1 VIGTTW
7 RERAGW
13 IWGRG
18 TALLFR
24 RDRWTHTVAFLLAA
38 AFHIPLLMMG
48 GHQYLQAA
56 TQPQSSNQ
64 AAQRVNPMVNDQG
77 KPIRFVYV
85 KDAVPSPEIPRS
97 GAPASDMNRRGASPD
112 PRKGESPDPTSF
124 GASAIRQRGGPGDS
138 PVSRPAAPPAAAS
151 PQPTPAQPPAAAREM
166 GQPAPPSR
174 PRPSAAE
181 MERAVRET
189 QGSGGGVR
197 VQGEPVKGEDGL
209 PVGGE
214 RAGGA
219 PQAPAPKAG
228 GAAQRPPTPARP
240 GQQGLGTQL
249 QQMSAGAMQGGFN
262 NPNASRL
269 NTGELS
275 FDTAGWDLGPYA
287 RQVQERV
294 QGNWRTPE
302 AQMVLRQKGWV
313 AVHFNVQRDGR
324 ITDLQVVRSS
334 GIPSYDQ
341 SAMDA
346 LRSSNPL
353 PPLPTEVTVPQVGAL
368 FRFFYNMPTGE

>member
-1 VIGTTW
+1 VSVGAW
-7 RERAGW
+7 RERAGTA
-13 IWGRG
+13 WGR
-18 TALLFR
+18 TASLLFR
-24 RDRWTHTVAFLLAA
+24 RDRWIHTVAFLLAA

-56 TQPQSSNQ
+56 SHPESANQ
-64 AAQRVNPMVNDQG
+64 AGQRVSPMVNDQG
-77 KPIRFVYV
+77 RPIRFVYV
-85 KDAVPSPEIPRS
+85 KDAVPSAEAPKS
-97 GAPASDMNRRGASPD
+97 NAPASDMNRRGASPD
-112 PRKGESPDPTSF
+112 PRKGDSPDPTSL
-124 GASAIRQRGGPGDS
+124 GRSAIRQTGGPGDA
-138 PVSRPAAPPAAAS
+138 PASRPAVAPSTAS
-151 PQPTPAQPPAAAREM
+151 PQPAPAQPRSAGTEM
-166 GQPAPPSR
+166 GPEGRSR
-174 PRPSAAE
+174 SRAAE
-181 MERAVRET
+181 ELERAARET
-189 QGSGGGVR
+189 QGQAAGTR
-197 VQGEPVKGEDGL
+197 VQGQPVKGENGL

-214 RAGGA
+214 TTGGNR
-219 PQAPAPKAG
+219 PEPKAG
-228 GAAQRPPTPARP
+228 VAARAPSAEPRP

-269 NTGELS
+269 NTGALS

-313 AVHFNVQRDGR
+313 AVHFNVQKDGR
-324 ITDLQVVRSS
+324 ITDLQVVRPS

-353 PPLPTEVTVPQVGAL
+353 PPLPAEVTVSQVGAL
-368 FRFFYNMPTGE
+368 FRFFYNMPSGD

>member
-1 VIGTTW
+1 MSQNPW
-7 RERAGW
+7 REWAKQGW
-13 IWGRG
+13 GLF
-18 TALLFR
+18 ASLLFR
-24 RDRWTHTVAFLLAA
+24 RDRWTHTVAFLAA
-38 AFHIPLLMMG
+38 VAFHIPLLMMG
-48 GHQYLQAA
+48 SHQYLQAA
-56 TQPQSSNQ
+56 TQPQSANQ
-64 AAQRVNPMVNDQG
+64 AAQRVSPMVNDQG
-77 KPIRFVYV
+77 KPIKFVYV
-85 KDAVPSPEIPRS
+85 KDSVPSPDIPNR
-97 GAPASDMNRRGASPD
+97 GAAASDMTRRGASPD
-112 PRKGESPDPTSF
+112 PRKGDSPDPTSR
-124 GASAIRQRGGPGDS
+124 GNSALRQLGGPGNA
-138 PVSRPAAPPAAAS
+138 PFNRPAVPPSAAS
-151 PQPTPAQPPAAAREM
+151 PRPEPAQPRAAGDAQGRQAQAPAR
-166 GQPAPPSR
+166 
-174 PRPSAAE
+174 SAQE

-189 QGSGGGVR
+189 QGTGSGAR
-197 VQGEPVKGEDGL
+197 SQTQGQPVKGEDGL

-214 RAGGA
+214 NEGGA
-219 PQAPAPKAG
+219 PPQPKAG
-228 GAAQRPPTPARP
+228 GARPGAQTQPRQ

-269 NTGELS
+269 NTGDVS

-294 QGNWRTPE
+294 QSNWRTPE

-324 ITDLQVVRSS
+324 ITDLEVVRSS

-353 PPLPTEVTVPQVGAL
+353 PPLPAEVTLPKVGAL
-368 FRFFYNMPTGE
+368 FRFFYNMPSGG